1 MYCRVSST
9 IFGLSSLPGRLWKG
23 PTATDTK
30 AQEAMMKGI
39 SKTAHAG
46 FSPLI
51 PAVLAPPEVITQ
63 AVGLGFIPPPL
74 NPTGAR
80 LETKEL
86 APGVYGL
93 LSSKPPVDNSGFV
106 VGEHGV
112 LGIGAPI
119 NGAMAGLIQTAVRQ
133 VTNKPILYGVNTNYH
148 GDHTFGNYAFPP
160 ETLIV
165 AQQKTAESMRDFERE
180 KQLLLPTVG
189 NDPTVFG
196 DVRLR
201 LPDVVLDEYLE
212 LDLGGRVVE
221 LHHFGHGNTPGDTVV
236 YVPEARVAWTG
247 NLILGEGFI
256 PFLIEGGAGAYLETM
271 AKFTHTLEVGTIVP
285 GHLALT
291 SGAILGRYM
300 AYLRELIE
308 SVSQAI
314 RAGQNL
320 EEAIAGT
327 PLGQQYTQDTAGSDS
342 PLLAQFV
349 AFRAGIHRWNV
360 WRTYQGM
367 NADAARSR
375 AGTLTR
381 FAPGE
386 PGVRAA

>member
-1 MYCRVSST
+1 
-9 IFGLSSLPGRLWKG
+9 
-23 PTATDTK
+23 
-30 AQEAMMKGI
+30 MKGI

-51 PAVLAPPEVITQ
+51 PAVLVPPEVFTQ
-63 AVGLGFIPPPL
+63 APPGFIPPPL
-74 NPTGAR
+74 NPSGAR

-112 LGIGAPI
+112 LVIDAHI

-133 VTNKPILYGVNTNYH
+133 VTNKPILYVVNTNYH

-180 KQLLLPTVG
+180 KRFLLPTVD

-221 LHHFGHGNTPGDTVV
+221 LYHFGHGNTPGDTVV
-236 YVPEARVAWTG
+236 FVPEARVAWTG
-247 NLILGEGFI
+247 NLIVGEGNI

-271 AKFTHTLEVGTIVP
+271 AKFAHTLEVGTIVP

-291 SGAILGRYM
+291 SGAILARYLP
-300 AYLRELIE
+300 YLSELIE
-308 SVSQAI
+308 SVRKAI

-320 EEAIAGT
+320 EEAIAAT

-342 PLLAQFV
+342 PLPAQFV
-349 AFRAGIHRWNV
+349 AFRAGVHRWNV

-375 AGTLTR
+375 AGALTR

-386 PGVRAA
+386 HGARAA

>member
-1 MYCRVSST
+1 
-9 IFGLSSLPGRLWKG
+9 
-23 PTATDTK
+23 
-30 AQEAMMKGI
+30 MKGI

-51 PAVLAPPEVITQ
+51 PAVLVPPEVFTQ
-63 AVGLGFIPPPL
+63 APPGFIPPPL
-74 NPTGAR
+74 NPSGAR

-86 APGVYGL
+86 APGVDGL

-112 LGIGAPI
+112 LVVDAHI

-133 VTNKPILYGVNTNYH
+133 VTNKPILYVVNTNYH

-165 AQQKTAESMRDFERE
+165 AQQKTAERMRDFERE
-180 KQLLLPTVG
+180 KRFLLPTVD

-221 LHHFGHGNTPGDTVV
+221 LYHFGHGNTPGDTVV
-236 YVPEARVAWTG
+236 FVPEARVAWTG
-247 NLILGEGFI
+247 NLIAGEGFI

-271 AKFTHTLEVGTIVP
+271 AKFTHTLEVATIVP
-285 GHLALT
+285 GHGLLT
-291 SGAILGRYM
+291 SGTILGRHLP
-300 AYLRELIE
+300 YLSELIE
-308 SVSQAI
+308 AVRKAHPG
-314 RAGQNL
+314 RPEPG
-320 EEAIAGT
+320 
-327 PLGQQYTQDTAGSDS
+327 GSDS
-342 PLLAQFV
+342 RHSARPAIHAGHRGLELAFAASIRSVPGRHPSLERV
-349 AFRAGIHRWNV
+349 ANLPRDERGSDL
-360 WRTYQGM
+360 Q
-367 NADAARSR
+367 RSR
-375 AGTLTR
+375 GC
-381 FAPGE
+381 
-386 PGVRAA
+386 VRRHS

>member
-1 MYCRVSST
+1 
-9 IFGLSSLPGRLWKG
+9 
-23 PTATDTK
+23 
-30 AQEAMMKGI
+30 MKGI

-46 FSPLI
+46 LSPLI
-51 PAVLAPPEVITQ
+51 PAVLAPPEVLTQ
-63 AVGLGFIPPPL
+63 AALDFIPPPI
-74 NPTGAR
+74 NPSGAR

-93 LSSKPPVDNSGFV
+93 LSNKPPVDNSGFV

-112 LGIGAPI
+112 LVIDAHI
-119 NGAMAGLIQTAVRQ
+119 NGAMAGRIQTAVQQ
-133 VTNKPILYGVNTNYH
+133 VTNKPILYLVNTNYH
-148 GDHTFGNYAFPP
+148 GDHTFGNYAFPA

-165 AQQKTAESMRDFERE
+165 AQQKTAECMRDIERE
-180 KQLLLPTVG
+180 KRFLLPTVD

-221 LHHFGHGNTPGDTVV
+221 LYHFGHGNTPGDTVV

-247 NLILGEGFI
+247 NLILGAGTI

-271 AKFTHTLEVGTIVP
+271 AKFTHTLEVRTLVP
-285 GHLALT
+285 GHGLLA
-291 SGAILGRYM
+291 SGAILGRYLP
-300 AYLRELIE
+300 YLSELIE
-308 SVSQAI
+308 AVRKAI
-314 RAGQNL
+314 RVGQTL
-320 EEAIAGT
+320 EEALAAT
-327 PLGQQYTQDTAGSDS
+327 PLGQAYTQDTAGPAS
-342 PLLAQFV
+342 PFAAQFV

-367 NADAARSR
+367 K
-375 AGTLTR
+375 
-381 FAPGE
+381 GE
-386 PGVRAA
+386 PT

>member
-1 MYCRVSST
+1 
-9 IFGLSSLPGRLWKG
+9 
-23 PTATDTK
+23 
-30 AQEAMMKGI
+30 MKGI
-39 SKTAHAG
+39 SKTTHAG
-46 FSPLI
+46 LSPLI
-51 PAVLAPPEVITQ
+51 PAVLAPPEMLTQ
-63 AVGLGFIPPPL
+63 TALDFIPPPI
-74 NPTGAR
+74 NPSGAR

-112 LGIGAPI
+112 LVIDAHI

-133 VTNKPILYGVNTNYH
+133 VTNKPILYVVNTNYH
-148 GDHTFGNYAFPP
+148 GDHTFGNYAFPQ

-165 AQQKTAESMRDFERE
+165 AQQKTAEIMRDFERE
-180 KQLLLPTVG
+180 KQFLLPTVD

-247 NLILGEGFI
+247 NLIVGVVNI

-271 AKFTHTLEVGTIVP
+271 ARFTHTLE
-285 GHLALT
+285 
-291 SGAILGRYM
+291 
-300 AYLRELIE
+300 
-308 SVSQAI
+308 Q
-314 RAGQNL
+314 
-320 EEAIAGT
+320 
-327 PLGQQYTQDTAGSDS
+327 
-342 PLLAQFV
+342 
-349 AFRAGIHRWNV
+349 W
-360 WRTYQGM
+360 
-367 NADAARSR
+367 
-375 AGTLTR
+375 
-381 FAPGE
+381 
-386 PGVRAA
+386 

>member
-1 MYCRVSST
+1 MVSEVMQ
-9 IFGLSSLPGRLWKG
+9 SSSSRTPGDALNRGKVRRP
-23 PTATDTK
+23 PTLK
-30 AQEAMMKGI
+30 RQEAIMKGT

-46 FSPLI
+46 LSPLI
-51 PAVLAPPEVITQ
+51 PAVLAPPEVLTQ
-63 AVGLGFIPPPL
+63 APPGFIPPPL

-112 LGIGAPI
+112 LVIDAHI

-133 VTNKPILYGVNTNYH
+133 VTSKPILYVVNTNYH
-148 GDHTFGNYAFPP
+148 GDHTFGNYAFPQ

-165 AQQKTAESMRDFERE
+165 AQQKTAERMRDFERE
-180 KQLLLPTVG
+180 KQFLLPTVD

-212 LDLGGRVVE
+212 LDLGGRAVE

-236 YVPEARVAWTG
+236 FVPEARIAWAG
-247 NLILGEGFI
+247 NLIVGDGSI

-271 AKFTHTLEVGTIVP
+271 AKFAHTLEVGTIVP

-291 SGAILGRYM
+291 SGAILDRYLP
-300 AYLRELIE
+300 YLSELME
-308 SVSQAI
+308 SVRKAI

-320 EEAIAGT
+320 EEAIAAT
-327 PLGQQYTQDTAGSDS
+327 PLGQQYTQDIAGSDS
-342 PLLAQFV
+342 PLVAQFV
-349 AFRAGIHRWNV
+349 AFRAGVHRWNV

-367 NADAARSR
+367 DGNRTYREPEAAY
-375 AGTLTR
+375 A
-381 FAPGE
+381 E
-386 PGVRAA
+386 HV

>member
-1 MYCRVSST
+1 
-9 IFGLSSLPGRLWKG
+9 
-23 PTATDTK
+23 
-30 AQEAMMKGI
+30 MKGI

-46 FSPLI
+46 LSPLI
-51 PAVLAPPEVITQ
+51 PAVLAPPEVMTQ
-63 AVGLGFIPPPL
+63 APPGFIPPPL
-74 NPTGAR
+74 NPSGAR

-112 LGIGAPI
+112 LVIDAHI
-119 NGAMAGLIQTAVRQ
+119 NGSDGRADPSRRAAGHQQTH
-133 VTNKPILYGVNTNYH
+133 PLYVVNTNYH

-165 AQQKTAESMRDFERE
+165 AQQKTAEIMRDFERE

-236 YVPEARVAWTG
+236 FVPEARVAWTG
-247 NLILGEGFI
+247 NLILGEGTI

-271 AKFTHTLEVGTIVP
+271 AKFTHTLEVGSIVP
-285 GHLALT
+285 GHGLLT
-291 SGAILGRYM
+291 SGAILGRYLP
-300 AYLRELIE
+300 YLSELIE
-308 SVSQAI
+308 SVGKLSGPA
-314 RAGQNL
+314 R
-320 EEAIAGT
+320 T
-327 PLGQQYTQDTAGSDS
+327 
-342 PLLAQFV
+342 
-349 AFRAGIHRWNV
+349 
-360 WRTYQGM
+360 WRK
-367 NADAARSR
+367 R
-375 AGTLTR
+375 
-381 FAPGE
+381 
-386 PGVRAA
+386 